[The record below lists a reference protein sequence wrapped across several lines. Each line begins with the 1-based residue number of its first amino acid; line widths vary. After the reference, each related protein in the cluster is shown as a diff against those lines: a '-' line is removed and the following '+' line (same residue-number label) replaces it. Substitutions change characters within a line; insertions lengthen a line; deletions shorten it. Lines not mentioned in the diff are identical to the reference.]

1 MRYKYQ
7 YNEGWEVFLE
17 DCTGFSYVCDCP
29 TEGIAIKVRDALNI
43 YLYEGNDREAF
54 DEIPD
59 YCDLFEVNKFKE
71 MCKNGEFVDAD
82 GSGYYAFSDKMTRVP
97 AKPSSFV
104 SDFVDDKFTH
114 VAWFNK

>member
-1 MRYKYQ
+1 MKYKYQ

-17 DCTGFSYVCDCP
+17 DCTGFSHICDCP
-29 TEGIAIKVRDALNI
+29 IEDTAIKVVNALN
-43 YLYEGNDREAF
+43 LHLFEGNDREAF

-59 YCDLFEVNKFKE
+59 YCDLFEVNEFKE
-71 MCKNGEFVDAD
+71 MCESGEFVDTD

-97 AKPSSFV
+97 ARPSAFRN
-104 SDFVDDKFTH
+104 DLTEKQFTH